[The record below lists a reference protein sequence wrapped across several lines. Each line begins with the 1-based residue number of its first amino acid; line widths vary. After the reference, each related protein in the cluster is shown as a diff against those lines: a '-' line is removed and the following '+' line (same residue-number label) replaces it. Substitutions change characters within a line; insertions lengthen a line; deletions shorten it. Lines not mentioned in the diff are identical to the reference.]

1 MRLGVVQ
8 APEGPVGDGDVTAEV
23 PAPRLLGRYPIKGQH
38 GLERLQGLG
47 GELGA
52 PGRTRLS

>member
-1 MRLGVVQ
+1 VRLGVVQ
-8 APEGPVGDGDVTAEV
+8 GPVGDGDVTAEV
-23 PAPRLLGRYPIKGQH
+23 PAPHLLGRYPIKGQH